1 MLTYDAVVIG
11 AGVIGSAVTLELQRG
26 GRSVLCL
33 DKGPSAGS
41 GSTSSSSAIVR
52 FSYSTHD
59 AVLASWEASHLWFDW
74 ADHLGVADPDGMVKF
89 IKTGAL
95 VFLTT
100 SYDGEVGL
108 AIWDELE
115 VPYERLSTEQVN
127 ERWPWLDTGKY
138 YPPKP
143 IDDPAFADDATEQLD
158 AYYQPGSGFIDDPM
172 LSAKNLAYAARHY
185 GADFQFNSEVV
196 SIDQV
201 DGMVTGVTLASGE
214 TIKAGVVVNVGG
226 PHANAINHMA
236 GVADEMKI
244 GHRPLRQEVFSAAG
258 PEGVTLADGMPMVA
272 DLDVGQYFRPQPGG
286 QILVGGTEP
295 ECDELQW
302 LDDAND
308 ITPYTTVE
316 AWETAMLR
324 IARRVPE
331 FGIPLAPRGLASA
344 YDASD
349 DWVPIYDKSSLD
361 GFFMACGSSGNQFK
375 NAPIAGL
382 FMRTLIDAVVSG
394 RDHDAD
400 PVQYRGPVTGRDINL
415 GAFSRLRE
423 PSKTSGTVMG

>member
-1 MLTYDAVVIG
+1 MPTYDAVVIG
-11 AGVIGSAVTLELQRG
+11 AGVIGSSVALELQRG

-59 AVLASWEASHLWFDW
+59 AVLTSWEASHLWFDW
-74 ADHLGVADPDGMVKF
+74 ARHLGVADPDGMVKF
-89 IKTGAL
+89 VKTGAL
-95 VFLTT
+95 VFRTT
-100 SYDGEVGL
+100 GYDGEVGL

-115 VPYERLSTEQVN
+115 VPYERLSAEQVT

-143 IDDPAFADDATEQLD
+143 IDDPAFADDATENLD

-201 DGMVTGVTLASGE
+201 EGKVTGVTLASGE

-236 GVADEMKI
+236 GVANEMKI

-258 PEGVTLADGMPMVA
+258 PEGATLADGMPMVA

-295 ECDELQW
+295 DCDELQW

-308 ITPYTTVE
+308 LTPYTTVE

-324 IARRVPE
+324 LARRVPE
-331 FGIPLAPRGLASA
+331 FGIPLAPSGLASA

-349 DWVPIYDKSSLD
+349 DWVPIYDKSSLG

-375 NAPIAGL
+375 NAPIAGI
-382 FMRTLIDAVVSG
+382 FMRTLIDAIAGG

>member
-1 MLTYDAVVIG
+1 MPTYDAVVIG
-11 AGVIGSAVTLELQRG
+11 AGVIGSSVALELQRG

-59 AVLASWEASHLWFDW
+59 AVLTSWEASHLWFDW

-95 VFLTT
+95 VFRTT
-100 SYDGEVGL
+100 GYDGEVGL

-127 ERWPWLDTGKY
+127 ERWPWLDTGKF

-201 DGMVTGVTLASGE
+201 DGTVTGVTLASGE
-214 TIKAGVVVNVGG
+214 TINAGVVVNVGG

-258 PEGVTLADGMPMVA
+258 PEGATLDDGMPMVA

-295 ECDELQW
+295 DCDELQW

-308 ITPYTTVE
+308 LNPYTTVDV
-316 AWETAMLR
+316 WQTAMLR

-331 FGIPLAPRGLASA
+331 FGVPLAPSGLASA

-349 DWVPIYDKSSLD
+349 DWVPIYDKSSLG

-382 FMRTLIDAVVSG
+382 FMRTLIDAVASG
-394 RDHDAD
+394 HDHDAD
-400 PVQYRGPVTGRDINL
+400 PVQYTGPVTGRDINL

-423 PSKTSGTVMG
+423 PSETSGTVMG

>member
-26 GRSVLCL
+26 GRTVLCL

-74 ADHLGVADPDGMVKF
+74 EDHLGVADPDGMVKF
-89 IKTGAL
+89 IKTGSL
-95 VFLTT
+95 VFRTT
-100 SYDGEVGL
+100 GYDGEAGL

-115 VPYERLSTEQVN
+115 VPYERLSAAQVN

-201 DGMVTGVTLASGE
+201 DAMVTGVTLASGE

-258 PEGVTLADGMPMVA
+258 PEGATLDDGMPMVA

-308 ITPYTTVE
+308 LTPYTTVE

-400 PVQYRGPVTGRDINL
+400 PVQNRGSVTGRDINL

-423 PSKTSGTVMG
+423 PSKTSVTVMG

>member
-11 AGVIGSAVTLELQRG
+11 AGVIGSSVALELQRG